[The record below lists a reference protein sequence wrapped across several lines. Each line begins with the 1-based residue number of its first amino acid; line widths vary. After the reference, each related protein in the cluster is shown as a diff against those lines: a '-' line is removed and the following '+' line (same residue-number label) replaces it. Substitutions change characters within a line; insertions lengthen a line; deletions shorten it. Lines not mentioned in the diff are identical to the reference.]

1 MRRTRLLVLLA
12 LLVTNLVAGCGPA
25 GPAPT
30 VEASFD
36 GAQATVRAV
45 NVAFDQSEISL
56 PAGTP
61 LRIILDNQDSGV
73 PHDIRV
79 LDGDRELVTSAT
91 VSGPGQTEVRFG
103 PLAPGSYRFVCTVH
117 PNMTG
122 TLTVTP

>member
-1 MRRTRLLVLLA
+1 MLVA
-12 LLVTNLVAGCGPA
+12 IVVAGCGSA

-36 GAQATVRAV
+36 GVQETVRAV
-45 NVAFDQSEISL
+45 NVAFEPTEIRL

-61 LRIILDNQDSGV
+61 LRIILDNRDSGV

-79 LDGDRELVTSAT
+79 LDGDRELATSAT
-91 VSGPGQTEVRFG
+91 ISGPGQAEVRFG
-103 PLAPGSYRFVCTVH
+103 PLPAGSYRFVCTVH

-122 TLTVTP
+122 TLTITP